1 MARKSRKNLKIE
13 IDAVQPQDEE
23 NQKSDKVPTVIYCRL
38 SKADEVTG
46 RDSMSSQLEILRQ
59 FVSTKDELEIVA
71 EFLDDGF
78 SGTNYRR
85 PQFED
90 MMDGIRD
97 GSYKCMVVK
106 DLSRLGRSYL
116 ETSDLLEMELPLF
129 GCRFI
134 SVNDHIDSEVSQID
148 SILVGLK
155 NIMNQQF
162 AVDISKKIKGGFRAR
177 AERGEMLGGPVP
189 YGYKRNPEDKGYFL
203 IDEEA
208 AAVVRYIFDLKISGM
223 LDPQICR
230 RLDSEGIMTPRQY
243 HDLTI
248 KGVEPDVIGGWRPDT
263 VRTMTLNPVYLGH
276 MVHGKF
282 KEKVYLGESAHKTKR
297 KDWVVYENVNPPIV
311 SQETFDKAKEARD
324 KLYRGEIKRCP
335 KRQQST

>member
-1 MARKSRKNLKIE
+1 MARKSRKNLKIDIGNKQQTIRE
-13 IDAVQPQDEE
+13 PQQPE
-23 NQKSDKVPTVIYCRL
+23 KIPTAIYCRL

-46 RDSMSSQLEILRQ
+46 RESMKSQLEILRQ

-71 EFLDDGF
+71 EFTDDGF

-97 GSYKCMVVK
+97 GKYKCMVVK
-106 DLSRLGRSYL
+106 DLSRLSRSYL

-129 GCRFI
+129 ECRFI

-162 AVDISKKIKGGFRAR
+162 AEDISKKIKGNFRER
-177 AERGEMLGGPVP
+177 AKRGEMLGGPVA

-203 IDEEA
+203 VDDEA

-243 HDLTI
+243 HDLKV
-248 KGVEPDVIGGWRPDT
+248 KGIEQEVIGGWKPDT
-263 VRTMTLNPVYLGH
+263 VRTITLNPVYLGH

-282 KEKVYLGESAHKTKR
+282 KEKTYLGEPDRKTRR
-297 KDWVVYENVNPPIV
+297 KDWVVYENVNPPII
-311 SQETFDKAKEARD
+311 SQETFDKAREARD

-335 KRQQST
+335 KR